1 MRCIDEINDSR
12 QCAIVDLNRVDLNL
26 LVAFDALMSEGSVTR
41 AAQRLYVGQS
51 AMSSTLA
58 RLRKLLDDP
67 ILVRDGRQM
76 VPTPLALSLITP
88 VCDVLDR
95 VETILS
101 PGIAFDAAQAQRTFT
116 VVGSDYTSLTFINPI
131 IDRLSIEAPDIKIRL
146 IPPGDDYTDRLRR
159 GQADLVIMPRA
170 FFTEHRSFPNIL
182 LFQDRFV
189 CAVDV
194 DNEAVGETISLEQ
207 FSSLPYIATSCGHE
221 ISSGE
226 AQLNRLGIARN
237 TKITTAIGLAPILV
251 SGSDMITLT
260 QERLAWIMAPRTTLR
275 LLDPPMQLQPIHQ
288 LMLWTTRSEDDPGH
302 RWLRRRLITLAHE
315 LTAPVQLLTAA
326 DQRQASAAHG
336 APFVA
341 A

>member
-1 MRCIDEINDSR
+1 M
-12 QCAIVDLNRVDLNL
+12 DLNRVDLNL

-41 AAQRLYVGQS
+41 ASERLCIGQS

-88 VCDVLDR
+88 MREVLDR

-101 PGIAFDAAQAQRTFT
+101 AGVEFDAAQARRTFT
-116 VVGSDYTSLTFINPI
+116 VVGSDYTSLTFVNPLV
-131 IDRLSIEAPDIKIRL
+131 DRLSDEAPGIKIRL
-146 IPPGDDYTDRLRR
+146 VPPGDDYTDRLRR

-170 FFTEHRSFPNIL
+170 VFTEHRAFPNVQ

-189 CAVDV
+189 CAADV
-194 DNEAVGETISLEQ
+194 DNDAVGEKISLEQ
-207 FSSLPYIATSCGHE
+207 FSSLPYLATSCGHE

-251 SGSDMITLT
+251 SGSDMITLI

-275 LLDPPMQLQPIHQ
+275 LLEPPMQLQPIHQ
-288 LMLWTTRSEDDPGH
+288 LMLWTPRSEDDSGH
-302 RWLRRRLITLAHE
+302 RWLRRRLITLAQE
-315 LTAPVQLLTAA
+315 LTGPAQHLAAA

-336 APFVA
+336 VPFVA